1 MSAGTAA
8 QNSGPT
14 AQTTNLNNKKPFSY
28 EQYVA
33 RKRGIQHALEIKS
46 KKWNLPKN
54 FAKFELQE
62 KTNLSTRDL
71 LNLVINA
78 IGKDNES
85 SIKSFSPGQTSS
97 CWLIAFDSKET
108 KERILHS
115 SPTIM
120 DQIKIVDANEKCP
133 PPVVTCNGKF
143 RLHKLP
149 PYTQLAT
156 IEDYLKNKI
165 KIKSFSYKNIQKEK
179 YKDTNIENGIVSFQM
194 SYSLED
200 HSQVQAL
207 IGANFITNEIRAFF
221 QLCGH
226 QSKCNICKDFGHHSK
241 NCPRKDLKCDNCKGR
256 GHANADCNF
265 ANRAKYAFDDM
276 DDYDDVDE
284 NIEENNRNV
293 EENKS
298 TYNLETSNPNH
309 SNETIGAMINQI
321 NQNNQTKSI
330 TPANSETSA
339 QKSTNLP
346 PPPPFNPSQ
355 PPAAQHP
362 NITTS
367 TPNNQ
372 TQIKRHYAS
381 EYFKKTEDSQSSN
394 ESSASPPLT
403 SNSKK
408 QNKNVSNHE

>member
-200 HSQVQAL
+200 HSQVQVL
-207 IGANFITNEIRAFF
+207 IGANFITNELF
-221 QLCGH
+221 
-226 QSKCNICKDFGHHSK
+226 S
-241 NCPRKDLKCDNCKGR
+241 NCV
-256 GHANADCNF
+256 A
-265 ANRAKYAFDDM
+265 
-276 DDYDDVDE
+276 
-284 NIEENNRNV
+284 I
-293 EENKS
+293 
-298 TYNLETSNPNH
+298 NPNAISAKISVTTQKTVREKI
-309 SNETIGAMINQI
+309 SNVITAREEDMPM
-321 NQNNQTKSI
+321 QTVI
-330 TPANSETSA
+330 LPIEPNML
-339 QKSTNLP
+339 STTW
-346 PPPPFNPSQ
+346 
-355 PPAAQHP
+355 
-362 NITTS
+362 TT
-367 TPNNQ
+367 TMM
-372 TQIKRHYAS
+372 
-381 EYFKKTEDSQSSN
+381 
-394 ESSASPPLT
+394 
-403 SNSKK
+403 
-408 QNKNVSNHE
+408 